1 MMTLRISLNSKNIL
15 SLRDLT
21 SAEIRSILKL
31 ALTFKKDWQTR
42 KSRHLLP
49 GCILGMI
56 FEKPSTRTRVSFET
70 GIFQLGGNPIYMG
83 INDIQLS
90 RGESLEDTAR
100 TLGLY
105 VNCIVARIYD
115 HRTLERLAAFTPV
128 PVINGLS
135 NSFHPCQILADL
147 LTILE
152 HKKKL
157 RGIKLAWI
165 GDGNNVCND
174 MLLGCAK
181 IGINIVVACPKGYEP
196 LKYVTEL
203 AKQEGIKT
211 NTEVTITDDPK
222 FAVKCADVI
231 VTDTFTSMGKDE
243 EKITRDAAFLPK
255 YQVNSNLMSFAKG
268 DSIFMHCLP
277 ATRGKEVTSDVIDG
291 HASVVWEEAE
301 NRLHVQKALMYL
313 LLKN

>member
-1 MMTLRISLNSKNIL
+1 LRISLNSKNIL

-21 SAEIRSILKL
+21 SAEIHSILKK
-31 ALTFKKDWQTR
+31 ALSFKKDWQTG
-42 KSRHLLP
+42 KSHRLLQ
-49 GCILGMI
+49 GCIFGMV

-70 GIFQLGGNPIYMG
+70 GIFQLGGNPIYMS

-105 VNCIVARIYD
+105 LDCIIARIYD
-115 HRTLERLAAFTPV
+115 HGNLERLAAFTPV

-147 LTILE
+147 LTIHE

-157 RGIKLAWI
+157 KGLKLAWI

-181 IGINIVVACPKGYEP
+181 IGINVVVACPKGYEP
-196 LKYVTEL
+196 LQYVTEL
-203 AKQEGIKT
+203 AKQEGTRT
-211 NTEVTITDDPK
+211 NTEIIITDDPK

-231 VTDTFTSMGKDE
+231 VTDTFISMGKDE
-243 EKITRDAAFLPK
+243 EKISRDAAFLPK
-255 YQVNSNLMSFAKG
+255 YQVNSDLMGFAKT
-268 DSIFMHCLP
+268 DCIFMHCLP